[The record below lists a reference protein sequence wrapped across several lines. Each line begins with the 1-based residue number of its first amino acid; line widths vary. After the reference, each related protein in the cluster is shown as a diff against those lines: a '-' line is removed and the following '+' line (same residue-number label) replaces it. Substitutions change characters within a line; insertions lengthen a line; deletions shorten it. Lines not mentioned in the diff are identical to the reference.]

1 LYDSLAVRA
10 AAPLSMATSIEI
22 SEEAGVRYLHFGSRW
37 VQGAMRIARAWALE
51 LDYTR
56 DMMLPL
62 LLRGEGFPRSVL
74 LIGLGAA
81 SQTKFLYRHFAGT
94 ALTVVE
100 IEPAVVAA
108 ARQFFKLPD
117 DPRVRI
123 EIADGNGYVA
133 TTHKRFDF
141 ILVDGFNAKGH
152 AGALD
157 TTLFYRHCRSR
168 LAPHGVLATNL
179 FTRSRSARPS
189 VARIAAEFDGRAIA
203 LAPCDSGNT
212 AAFAAVGDPIDAE
225 LSELSERAR
234 VLRAETGLNLLP
246 TLARF
251 ARAPGNRGG
260 RLRL

>member
-1 LYDSLAVRA
+1 MQGT
-10 AAPLSMATSIEI
+10 MATSIEI
-22 SEEAGVRYLHFGSRW
+22 SEESGVRYLHFGSRW

-62 LLRGEGFPRSVL
+62 LMRVDAGFPRTAL

-81 SQTKFLYRHFAGT
+81 SQTKFLYRHFPQT
-94 ALTVVE
+94 VLTVVE

-108 ARQFFKLPD
+108 ARQFFKLPED
-117 DPRVRI
+117 DRRLAI
-123 EIADGNGYVA
+123 EIGDGTAFVA
-133 TTHKRFDF
+133 ATRRRYDL
-141 ILVDGFNAKGH
+141 ILIDGFNAKGH

-157 TTLFYRHCRSR
+157 TLRFYRHCRAR
-168 LAPHGVLATNL
+168 LTAQGVLATNL
-179 FTRSRSARPS
+179 FTRNRSARPS
-189 VARIAAEFDGRAIA
+189 VERIASAFDGRVLA

-212 AAFAAVGDPIDAE
+212 VALAAAGDPIDADLAE
-225 LSELSERAR
+225 ITERAQA
-234 VLRAETGLNLLP
+234 LRADTGLNLLP

-260 RLRL
+260 RVTL

>member
-1 LYDSLAVRA
+1 
-10 AAPLSMATSIEI
+10 MTTSIEI

-62 LLRGEGFPRSVL
+62 LLRGDASFPRSVL

-81 SQTKFLYRHFAGT
+81 SQTKFLYRYFPQAS
-94 ALTVVE
+94 LTVVE
-100 IEPAVVAA
+100 IDPAVVAA

-123 EIADGNGYVA
+123 EIGDGKGYVA
-133 TTHKRFDF
+133 AARRRFDLV
-141 ILVDGFNAKGH
+141 LVDGFNAKGH
-152 AGALD
+152 AGTLD
-157 TTLFYRHCRSR
+157 TAPFYRHCRDR
-168 LAPHGVLATNL
+168 LTAQGVLATNL

-189 VARIAAEFDGRAIA
+189 VARIAAEFDDRAIA

-212 AAFAAVGDPIDAE
+212 AAFAAVGEPIDVE
-225 LSELSERAR
+225 LSELTRRAR
-234 VLRAETGLNLLP
+234 ALRAATGLNLMP

>member
-1 LYDSLAVRA
+1 
-10 AAPLSMATSIEI
+10 MATSIEI

-37 VQGAMRIARAWALE
+37 VQGAMRIARAWSLE

-62 LLRGEGFPRSVL
+62 LMRTDAGFPRTAL

-81 SQTKFLYRHFAGT
+81 SQTKFLYRHFPHT

-108 ARQFFKLPD
+108 ARQFFKLPED
-117 DPRVRI
+117 ARRMTI
-123 EIADGNGYVA
+123 EIADGTSYVA
-133 TTHKRFDF
+133 STRRRYDL

-157 TTLFYRHCRSR
+157 TLAFYRHCRRR
-168 LAPHGVLATNL
+168 LGPQGLLATNL
-179 FTRSRSARPS
+179 FSRNKSARPS
-189 VARIAAEFDGRAIA
+189 VSRIAAAFDQRVAV

-212 AAFAAVGDPIDAE
+212 IAVAAVGDHVDIE
-225 LSELSERAR
+225 LPELTERAR
-234 VLRAETGLNLLP
+234 RFRTATGLNLLP
-246 TLARF
+246 TLGRF
-251 ARAPGNRGG
+251 ARAPSNRGG